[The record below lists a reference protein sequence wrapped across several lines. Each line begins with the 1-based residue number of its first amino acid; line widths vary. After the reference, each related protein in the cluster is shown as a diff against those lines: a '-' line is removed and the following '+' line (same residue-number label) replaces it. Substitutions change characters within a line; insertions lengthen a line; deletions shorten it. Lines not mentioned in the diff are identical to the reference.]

1 MAEIG
6 LVRLQGE
13 GEREGQIQHPHV
25 GADALGMIDEAE
37 IRHLLL
43 QQFAVGLL
51 VTVKVG
57 RLMGR
62 IGVTVEHEAGAA
74 DGQQDAPVAG
84 KRGEGARRL
93 DGGGAETVI
102 EVELVQSRPL
112 GGDEDLGRGA
122 LLVLPGHLQL
132 VRLFNQGDH

>member
-1 MAEIG
+1 
-6 LVRLQGE
+6 
-13 GEREGQIQHPHV
+13 
-25 GADALGMIDEAE
+25 MIDEAE

-84 KRGEGARRL
+84 KRG
-93 DGGGAETVI
+93 
-102 EVELVQSRPL
+102 
-112 GGDEDLGRGA
+112 
-122 LLVLPGHLQL
+122 
-132 VRLFNQGDH
+132 